1 MAENTVNVPE
11 QVTVEKTK
19 KSKKPMK
26 KKTRKAIFGY
36 AFIAIWLV
44 GFAVFTFYPFLM
56 SIVFSFSEVKFAGEG
71 MELIFH
77 KFNNFR
83 NIFGNEAG
91 FEFLTAIKNFVIE
104 LVIQVPIIIVFSIL
118 IALLLNQKMK
128 CRGLFRMIFFL
139 PVIIASGPVLSELI
153 DGGAAGGSFIEQYGI
168 ISLINEFLPGALAA
182 PISALFEEIII
193 IFWFSGV
200 QIIIFLSALQKIDR
214 SVYEAASIDGAGP
227 WNSFWKITL
236 PSLTGM
242 IVINSVYTIVTLA
255 TFANNEVIGVISSAM
270 TSPKEGQG
278 YGFASAMA
286 WVYMIIIFLALGLVL
301 LLFKGKDNSKKV
313 VKTNAKRVRKA
324 K

>member
-1 MAENTVNVPE
+1 M
-11 QVTVEKTK
+11 
-19 KSKKPMK
+19 
-26 KKTRKAIFGY
+26 
-36 AFIAIWLV
+36 
-44 GFAVFTFYPFLM
+44 
-56 SIVFSFSEVKFAGEG
+56 
-71 MELIFH
+71 
-77 KFNNFR
+77 
-83 NIFGNEAG
+83 
-91 FEFLTAIKNFVIE
+91 
-104 LVIQVPIIIVFSIL
+104 II
-118 IALLLNQKMK
+118 
-128 CRGLFRMIFFL
+128 
-139 PVIIASGPVLSELI
+139 
-153 DGGAAGGSFIEQYGI
+153 Y
-168 ISLINEFLPGALAA
+168 SLINEFLPGALAA

-227 WNSFWKITL
+227 WNAFWKITL

-270 TSPKEGQG
+270 TSTKEGQG